1 MNKIEE
7 NNINKSNINTNIN
20 SSSNPLEKNE
30 ISVYDQ
36 KQNIQLIEKF
46 DNLKEKVINSNDNNI
61 NSDDHILNSEKNLIN
76 NNNKNSSK
84 EVFNL
89 IKNNFNQ
96 IFIPT
101 ISSNEQQ
108 EELKKHIVKMQ
119 ELKFILISRNITFR
133 QEFDYFPFNIETEIL
148 YKGIK
153 DKEYKNY
160 HLSLFKNQLTLY
172 KKKKTSKNDNNN
184 LINNSQTS
192 NENMNKNNIF
202 YEKYNNEDKKNI
214 YIINNNK
221 KNTKSKSKEDNFL
234 NHQNFLKKLYDI
246 YHPILHLNFDLV
258 SCNIS
263 VNKNDFKFYIRV
275 LSLKNF
281 TFKFQLKNKDIK
293 LFNIITNKILISI
306 KNSRGYF
313 NNLFEVSL
321 RKDFYSQYFMK
332 LGEFEYYAKTGD
344 ILLFRGFE
352 CSAKLQRFY
361 TKSIYDHVAI
371 LFRKNGILYVYEAT
385 AKDGCKSRP
394 WRKFINY
401 LWFLLYD
408 KMVYRKLLIN
418 VDDDEEKKKIKMNIE
433 NKFDIFLKETD
444 KVKKYSL
451 KFCSIMCGSE
461 PTESQKNNEWKKK
474 KGFSCSSLIAAA
486 YLTMNIIKY
495 DKNVNEI
502 LPGNFSYD
510 QQIEL
515 NQPFEL
521 GPEIIID
528 FSN

>member
-1 MNKIEE
+1 MNKIED
-7 NNINKSNINTNIN
+7 NIINKSNINTNIN
-20 SSSNPLEKNE
+20 SSTNPLEKFDFN
-30 ISVYDQ
+30 SLYDQ
-36 KQNIQLIEKF
+36 KQNIQLIEKI
-46 DNLKEKVINSNDNNI
+46 DNTKENIIDSNNNNI
-61 NSDDHILNSEKNLIN
+61 NS
-76 NNNKNSSK
+76 NNNKNNK

-89 IKNNFNQ
+89 IKNNFKQ
-96 IFIPT
+96 VFIPT
-101 ISSNEQQ
+101 VASNEEQ
-108 EELKKHIVKMQ
+108 EELAKHIVKMH

-133 QEFDYFPFNIETEIL
+133 QEFDNFPFNIETEIL
-148 YKGIK
+148 YKGIN
-153 DKEYKNY
+153 DKEYKSY

-172 KKKKTSKNDNNN
+172 KEKKSSKKDNYNS
-184 LINNSQTS
+184 INNSQTS
-192 NENMNKNNIF
+192 NENMYKNNIF
-202 YEKYNNEDKKNI
+202 YEKIESQNKKNI
-214 YIINNNK
+214 YIIKNNNNK
-221 KNTKSKSKEDNFL
+221 RGKEDNFL
-234 NHQNFLKKLYDI
+234 KNQNFLKKIYDI

-263 VNKNDFKFYIRV
+263 VNKKEFKFYITV
-275 LSLKNF
+275 LSLENF
-281 TFKFQLKNKDIK
+281 TFKFQLKTKDIK

-352 CSAKLQRFY
+352 CSAKLQRIY
-361 TKSIYDHVAI
+361 TKSVYDHVAI
-371 LFRKNGILYVYEAT
+371 LFRKNDILYVYEAT

-418 VDDDEEKKKIKMNIE
+418 IDDEKEKEKIKINIE
-433 NKFDIFLKETD
+433 NKFDLFLNQTD

-461 PTESQKNNEWKKK
+461 MTETQKNNEWKKK

-486 YLTMNIIKY
+486 YLSMNIMKY
-495 DKNVNEI
+495 VKNVNEI
-502 LPGNFSYD
+502 LPGNFSYE

-515 NQPFEL
+515 NPPFEL

>member
-1 MNKIEE
+1 MNKIED

-30 ISVYDQ
+30 ISVCDQ
-36 KQNIQLIEKF
+36 KQNIQLMEKF
-46 DNLKEKVINSNDNNI
+46 DKLKENVINSNDNNI
-61 NSDDHILNSEKNLIN
+61 NSDDHIINSEKNLIN
-76 NNNKNSSK
+76 NNKNNN

-89 IKNNFNQ
+89 IKKNFNQ
-96 IFIPT
+96 VFIPT

-202 YEKYNNEDKKNI
+202 HEKCNNEDKKNI
-214 YIINNNK
+214 YIISNNK

-306 KNSRGYF
+306 KKSRGYF
-313 NNLFEVSL
+313 INLFEVSL

-332 LGEFEYYAKTGD
+332 LGDFEYYAKTGD

-352 CSAKLQRFY
+352 CSAKIQRFY

-418 VDDDEEKKKIKMNIE
+418 VDNDDERKKIRTNIE
-433 NKFDIFLKETD
+433 NKFYTFLNETD

-461 PTESQKNNEWKKK
+461 PTETQKNNEWKKK

-486 YLTMNIIKY
+486 YLSMNIINY
-495 DKNVNEI
+495 VKNVNEI

-515 NQPFEL
+515 NQPFDL